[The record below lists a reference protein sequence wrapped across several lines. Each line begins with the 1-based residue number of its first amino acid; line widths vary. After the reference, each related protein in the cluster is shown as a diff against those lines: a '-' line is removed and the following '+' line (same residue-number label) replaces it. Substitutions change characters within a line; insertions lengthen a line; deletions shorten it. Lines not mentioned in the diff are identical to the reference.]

1 MNLERPDEA
10 LLFVGLLMLLQEEG
24 QEVHLGPL
32 KCTPMTR

>member
-10 LLFVGLLMLLQEEG
+10 LLFVGLSMLLQEEG
-24 QEVHLGPL
+24 QEEHLDPL